1 MTSFIA
7 SHVRLRDS
15 TVPTNN
21 WQKSSYSHEG
31 ANCLYVASAGDG
43 VIRLRESDAPD
54 IILTA
59 TRPELDAL
67 VRSLRAGQLVRADR

>member
-1 MTSFIA
+1 M
-7 SHVRLRDS
+7 
-15 TVPTNN
+15 PTNN